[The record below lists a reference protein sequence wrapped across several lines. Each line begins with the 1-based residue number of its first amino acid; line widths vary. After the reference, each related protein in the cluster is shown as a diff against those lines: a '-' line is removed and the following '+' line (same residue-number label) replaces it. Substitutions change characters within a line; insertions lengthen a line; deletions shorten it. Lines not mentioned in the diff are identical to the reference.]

1 MKATE
6 LTREQVRK
14 ILSSK
19 PSEKAFMR
27 HNARIVKPFDYE
39 KGLYEMSDTATG
51 WELIGGLNEAVEFL
65 ISA

>member
-6 LTREQVRK
+6 LTKEQVRE
-14 ILSSK
+14 ILSSR
-19 PSEKAFMR
+19 PNEKAFMR

-51 WELIGGLNEAVEFL
+51 WELIGGLDEAIEFL
-65 ISA
+65 MNA

>member
-1 MKATE
+1 MKSIE

-14 ILSSK
+14 ILSSR
-19 PSEKAFMR
+19 PNEKAFMR
-27 HNARIVKPFDYE
+27 HNARIVRPFDYE

-51 WELIGGLNEAVEFL
+51 WELIGGLDEAVEFL